1 MATENGGTLAM
12 VSAGCHA
19 EEEIK
24 TLMAKETGI
33 CNNGTSEILASHE
46 NGEVVKGEN
55 GSNISGTAFS
65 DGWYALA
72 TTDWPG
78 HADMYKMEKILFHE
92 RSEFQDI
99 LVFQSQQHGKVVI
112 LDGYLQL
119 TEKDEFAY
127 QEMLTHLALCSIP
140 NPKKVL
146 LIGGGDGGILREV
159 SRHSSVEQIDICEI
173 DKMVTDVYKRFF
185 PNIAV
190 GYQDPRVNVHIADG
204 VKFMQSVPEGTYDA
218 IILDAFVNIGPG
230 DKELSDQNFLKSIA
244 RALRPGGV
252 MSTPAE
258 SYWHKDFEEIA
269 HSISNCCKVFKGSV
283 NYAWTTVPAY
293 SSGIIGFMLCSTEG
307 PAVDFKHPV
316 NPLNPDNYGVA
327 KVPLKFYNSEMHT
340 AAFQLPAFAKEAIE
354 EAISSKL

>member
-24 TLMAKETGI
+24 TLMAKETGT
-33 CNNGTSEILASHE
+33 CNNGTSEILASHD
-46 NGEVVKGEN
+46 NGEVVEGEN
-55 GSNISGTAFS
+55 GSIICSTTAFS
-65 DGWYALA
+65 EGWYALA

-78 HADMYKMEKILFHE
+78 HADMYKMENILFHE

-99 LVFQSQQHGKVVI
+99 LVFQ
-112 LDGYLQL
+112 LQL

-146 LIGGGDGGILREV
+146 LVGGGDGGILREV

-173 DKMVTDVYKRFF
+173 DKMVIDVYKRFF
-185 PNIAV
+185 PSIAV
-190 GYQDPRVNVHIADG
+190 GYQDPRVNVHIAD
-204 VKFMQSVPEGTYDA
+204 VPEGTYDA

-230 DKELSDQNFLKSIA
+230 DKELSDQNFLKSIE

-269 HSISNCCKVFKGSV
+269 HSISNCCKVFKGSI

-293 SSGIIGFMLCSTEG
+293 SRQEQKNSNLLLTL
-307 PAVDFKHPV
+307 HY
-316 NPLNPDNYGVA
+316 L
-327 KVPLKFYNSEMHT
+327 LKLLLF
-340 AAFQLPAFAKEAIE
+340 
-354 EAISSKL
+354 SSK